1 MTATPNAER
10 SIGQSTVL
18 VIADD
23 AEFARAVASRW
34 QAERNVPLFTVM
46 SGDLCPGINAND
58 FDVAIVG
65 AVRPGVLPSVLTILE
80 AAARPTVFVAVD
92 RQTAAAVRESYTRTL
107 VIRQYEGWLDA
118 LVSVASEML
127 RAVQAVARACRAE
140 QRAASAEAHATLG
153 RYMLDM
159 RHTLNNALT
168 SVLGN
173 AELLMLEPGIL
184 SAQAREQIDT
194 IRNMAFR
201 MNEIL
206 QRFSSLDVELQ
217 YVERQAAHEARAK
230 AASAVGGV
238 QR

>member
-1 MTATPNAER
+1 MSIHAKGER
-10 SIGQSTVL
+10 SLGQSTVL

-23 AEFARAVASRW
+23 AEFARAVANRW
-34 QAERNVPLFTVM
+34 QAERHVPLFTLM
-46 SGDLCPGINAND
+46 SGDLCPGINASD
-58 FDVAIVG
+58 FEIAIVG

-80 AAARPTVFVAVD
+80 AAAGPTIFLAPD
-92 RQTAAAVRESYTRTL
+92 GQTAATVRESYTRTVVL
-107 VIRQYEGWLDA
+107 RQYEGWLDT
-118 LVSVASEML
+118 LVVVATEML

-140 QRAASAEAHATLG
+140 QRAASADAQATLG
-153 RYMLDM
+153 RYMLEM

-173 AELLMLEPGIL
+173 SELLMLEPGIL

-206 QRFSSLDVELQ
+206 QRFSSLEVELH
-217 YVERQAAHEARAK
+217 YVERQAAQEARAK
-230 AASAVGGV
+230 AAIAAAGTT
-238 QR
+238 

>member
-1 MTATPNAER
+1 MTVATHSER
-10 SIGQSTVL
+10 SVGQATVL

-46 SGDLCPGINAND
+46 RGDLCPGINASD

-80 AAARPTVFVAVD
+80 AAARPTVFVAAD
-92 RQTAAAVRESYTRTL
+92 AQTAATVRESYARTL
-107 VIRQYEGWLDA
+107 VVRQYEGWLDS
-118 LVSVASEML
+118 LVLVASEML
-127 RAVQAVARACRAE
+127 RTVQAVTRAWRAE
-140 QRAASAEAHATLG
+140 ERAASAEAQATLG

-173 AELLMLEPGIL
+173 AELLMLEPGLL
-184 SAQAREQIDT
+184 SVQAREQIDT
-194 IRNMAFR
+194 IRNMALR

-206 QRFSSLDVELQ
+206 HRFSSLDVELQ
-217 YVERQAAHEARAK
+217 YLERQAAHEARAK
-230 AASAVGGV
+230 AASVAGGA
-238 QR
+238 